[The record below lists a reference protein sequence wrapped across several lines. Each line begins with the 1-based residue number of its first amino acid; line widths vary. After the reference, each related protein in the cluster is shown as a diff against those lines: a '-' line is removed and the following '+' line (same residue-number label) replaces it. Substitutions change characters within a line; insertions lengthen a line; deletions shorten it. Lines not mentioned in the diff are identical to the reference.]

1 VPLFTVSD
9 LDYDG
14 CDDVVLDWTDSLT
27 PIQVFYGNSDGAVK
41 RADVFE
47 QKYNVRTVRQFEFT
61 DLNEDGVQ
69 DIVGRTSPHG
79 WKEREL
85 GIAWDADEPEF
96 IALSRGKRS
105 YKVLNSSYE
114 TYSHT
119 GLLGDVDNDGITE
132 IIQITEDPA
141 KGTEIKIIDELKFIT
156 TGKTSINR
164 SNHVIFDAEVGDLN
178 NDGLLDTVIT
188 LSKSHKQHPVV
199 TPEDAN
205 KIGTIAIY
213 MGRPK
218 TELNKIQPMVLGR
231 HWMDQQAWRQYLSTK
246 SAEAQTQAYAGTSNV
261 ELLDLDHDGDLEILV
276 GYFVQANSSWTTSGM
291 QIFENDNGNFFDAT
305 LKFLPEQPA
314 NRNLSQP
321 TDLLYDDSLAGL
333 NNDGKKDLILAL
345 RSIDSMTDPHYS
357 SVFYLFK
364 DAKYAP
370 VLNDESLLA
379 DALKM
384 QLIQSGDFNCDGK
397 QDLIGL
403 FAGIPDKEN
412 HYLKTLIAN

>member
-1 VPLFTVSD
+1 
-9 LDYDG
+9 
-14 CDDVVLDWTDSLT
+14 
-27 PIQVFYGNSDGAVK
+27 
-41 RADVFE
+41 
-47 QKYNVRTVRQFEFT
+47 
-61 DLNEDGVQ
+61 
-69 DIVGRTSPHG
+69 
-79 WKEREL
+79 
-85 GIAWDADEPEF
+85 
-96 IALSRGKRS
+96 
-105 YKVLNSSYE
+105 
-114 TYSHT
+114 
-119 GLLGDVDNDGITE
+119 
-132 IIQITEDPA
+132 
-141 KGTEIKIIDELKFIT
+141 
-156 TGKTSINR
+156 
-164 SNHVIFDAEVGDLN
+164 VGDLN

-321 TDLLYDDSLAGL
+321 TDLLYDAILADL

-364 DAKYAP
+364 DGKYAP

-412 HYLKTLIAN
+412 HYLKTLIVN